1 MTAIEQG
8 KEEQIGDQ
16 ACGCQKDILSL
27 QSFELDRAA
36 DGPMDEIDTRCH
48 RFEILK
54 SKEGL
59 NDERDDHEEDA
70 RSKPAGCCFADFLMM
85 ATIPQ

>member
-1 MTAIEQG
+1 MTAIQQD
-8 KEEQIGDQ
+8 KEKKVGDK
-16 ACGCQKDILSL
+16 ARGCNEDILSL

-36 DGPMDEIDTRCH
+36 NSPMDGIDTRCH

-70 RSKPAGCCFADFLMM
+70 RSKPRGCCSIHLLTVPA
-85 ATIPQ
+85 IP